1 MSRYRFSCLIAMA
14 LLAVAAR
21 VSAQPPAAA
30 PQRPV
35 IGVAF
40 GGGSA
45 RGLAHVGVIRWFEEH
60 HIPIDRIAGTS
71 MGGLV
76 GGAYAAGM
84 SADDLAQVLASTDWD
99 AMFGSSTFQY
109 KNIRRKQD
117 ARTYPSRIEFG
128 LKSGVTP
135 PVALNNGQQVDFL
148 IARLASAYSQM
159 SSFDELPTP
168 FRSVAVDLLS
178 AQAVVL
184 ARGSLAKAMRATMS
198 LPGVFP
204 PVEIDGQVLVDGGA
218 MNNVPADIA
227 RGMGAGVVIAVNV
240 GGEKGPPSVNYS
252 VLGLMSQT
260 VDAMMAANTRIAL
273 QSADIV
279 INPPLRGFGSLD
291 WRRNEALAL
300 DGYQAAEAMRD
311 KLMPLALDE
320 KGWAA
325 YQAARQSRR
334 RPQLATPQ
342 FLSIVG
348 AVPSDQRRIEEALR
362 THVGQPLDIA
372 ALESE
377 LAILSGLDRYE
388 TIEWQLVEA
397 GGQQGLEILARPKPY
412 APPFLM
418 LGVSLENTTTDEF
431 AFQFAARY
439 LRFDVAGAGSELRL
453 DGSVG
458 AEPRFGG
465 ELYRPLGRSP
475 FFVAASAFTAR
486 RVLNFVRD
494 DTIIAKYNQ
503 TRSFAGLEAGVNL
516 SRVEE
521 LRGGVTAGYL
531 RTSIGAGDPGLPEL
545 SGAETRAHVRWL
557 HNNQDSPVVPS
568 AGIRATVTLSQV
580 FDSPDVPASFET
592 DRSNVGLTQS
602 EVRSSAFWSLRGRDR
617 VFVVAAGGTSFDDEP
632 LPTDQFALGRPMFL
646 GASDLGEFRGDHYA
660 VVTAGYLRGI
670 GRMPDFLGGPIF
682 AGGWL
687 ENGSAFDTAKD
698 ATLRTNAGVGLILD
712 TLIGPLLVGSSF
724 SFDGDWRYY
733 LGIGRIF

>member
-1 MSRYRFSCLIAMA
+1 MSRYRFSGLVAIA
-14 LLAVAAR
+14 LLAIAAR
-21 VSAQPPAAA
+21 VSAQPAAA
-30 PQRPV
+30 ALQRPV

-84 SADDLAQVLASTDWD
+84 SADDLARVLASTDWD

-117 ARTYPSRIEFG
+117 ARVYPSRIEFG
-128 LKSGVTP
+128 LKKGVTP

-148 IARLASAYSQM
+148 ITRLASAYSQM

-184 ARGSLAKAMRATMS
+184 DRGSLATAMRATMS

-204 PVEIDGQVLVDGGA
+204 PVEINGQVLVDGGA

-227 RGMGAGVVIAVNV
+227 RGMGANVVIAINV
-240 GGEKGPPSVNYS
+240 AGEKGPPSVNYS
-252 VLGLMSQT
+252 VVGLMGQT
-260 VDAMMAANTRIAL
+260 VDAMMEANTRIPL
-273 QSADIV
+273 KSADIV
-279 INPPLRGFGSLD
+279 INPPLSGFGSLD
-291 WRRNEALAL
+291 WRRSEALAL

-311 KLMPLALDE
+311 TLLPLALDE

-325 YQAARQSRR
+325 YQTARQSRR

-348 AVPSDQRRIEEALR
+348 AVPSDQRRIEEVLR
-362 THVGQPLDIA
+362 AQVGQPLDIA

-388 TIEWQLVEA
+388 TIQWQLVEA
-397 GGQQGLEILARPKPY
+397 GGRQGLEILARPKPY

-439 LRFDVAGAGSELRL
+439 LRFDVAGSGSELRL
-453 DGSVG
+453 DAAVG
-458 AEPRFGG
+458 AEPRLGG

-475 FFVAASAFTAR
+475 FFVAASAFTGR
-486 RVLNFVRD
+486 RVLNFISD
-494 DTIIAKYNQ
+494 DTIVAKYNQ
-503 TRSFAGLEAGVNL
+503 TRSNAGLEAGVNL

-531 RTSIGAGDPGLPEL
+531 RTSISAGDPGLPEL

-568 AGIRATVTLSQV
+568 GGVRAVATLSQV
-580 FDSPDVPASFET
+580 FDSPEAPASVET
-592 DRSNVGLTQS
+592 DRSNVGLTQG
-602 EVRSSAFWSLRGRDR
+602 EIRSSAFWSLRRR
-617 VFVVAAGGTSFDDEP
+617 HRLFVVAAGGTSFDDKP
-632 LPTDQFALGRPMFL
+632 LPTEQFVLGRPMYL

-660 VVTAGYLRGI
+660 VVTAGYLHGI

-687 ENGSAFDTAKD
+687 ENGSAFDDFKD
-698 ATLRTNAGVGLILD
+698 ATLRTNGGVGLILD
-712 TLIGPLLVGSSF
+712 TLIGPMLVGSSF

-733 LGIGRIF
+733 LAIGRIF